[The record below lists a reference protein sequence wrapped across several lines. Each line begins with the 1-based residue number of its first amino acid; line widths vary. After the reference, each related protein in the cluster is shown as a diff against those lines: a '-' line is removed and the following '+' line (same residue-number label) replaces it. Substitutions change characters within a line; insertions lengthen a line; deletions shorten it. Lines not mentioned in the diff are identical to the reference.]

1 MQVVVDGSSGLST
14 PDSGTTLGAVFT
26 SLRRSASARNRVVT
40 SLELDGEV
48 LTSER
53 ESDLAGKPPAG
64 FGLLEVTTVDPVPF
78 SIETLAGMLVHI
90 ANVERAHAA
99 AEGLIVE
106 VNHVKAYDK
115 LDECYRG
122 WDILNRA
129 VRDVGAL
136 NAADLRVLQAGGE
149 SVDARVQALQGAL
162 LRFRNA
168 LALKEIV
175 RAGDVAR
182 EELKPLLAP
191 WRSVIETLSRHLSK
205 SPGSGK

>member
-1 MQVVVDGSSGLST
+1 MQVVVDGKTGLST
-14 PDSGTTLGAVFT
+14 PDGGASLGSVFS
-26 SLRRSASARNRVVT
+26 SLRLSASARNRVVT

-53 ESDLAGKPPAG
+53 EADLAGRTTAG

-99 AEGLIVE
+99 AEALIAE
-106 VNHVKAYDK
+106 VNHVKAFDK
-115 LDECYRG
+115 LDECFRG

-136 NAADLRVLQAGGE
+136 NSADLRVLQAGGE
-149 SVDARVQALQGAL
+149 SLDARLQTLQGAL
-162 LRFRNA
+162 HHFRNA
-168 LALKEIV
+168 LSLKEIIK
-175 RAGDVAR
+175 AGDVAR

-191 WRSVIETLSRHLSK
+191 WRRVIETLSQNLAK
-205 SPGSGK
+205 PPGSGK